1 MQIVEREGKKRKREN
16 EDDEFKTGRLMEA
29 TNQWNGNVSSVS
41 LNWTEL
47 NVTQRNVDVEL
58 I

>member
-29 TNQWNGNVSSVS
+29 TNQ
-41 LNWTEL
+41 
-47 NVTQRNVDVEL
+47 
-58 I
+58 